1 MPNQIGPVIIKSF
14 EQLDKAELYEIMQL
28 RIEVFVI
35 EQDCPYPDLDGMDH
49 ECLHMWILQ
58 DDQIASYLR
67 INPAGSLYAEPSL
80 GRIVTKLAHR
90 SKGLGAVIINKAI
103 EVVCQEKPTAIRISA
118 QSHLENY
125 YEKFGF
131 LKASDEYL
139 EDNIPHIEMLR
150 DA

>member
-35 EQDCPYPDLDGMDH
+35 EQDCPYPDLDGTDH
-49 ECLHMWILQ
+49 ECLHMWIVQ

-67 INPAGSLYAEPSL
+67 INPAGSRYAEPSL

>member
-35 EQDCPYPDLDGMDH
+35 EQDCPYPDLDGTDH
-49 ECLHMWILQ
+49 ECLHMWIVQ

-67 INPAGSLYAEPSL
+67 INPAGSRYAEPSL
-80 GRIVTKLAHR
+80 GRIVTKMAHR

-131 LKASDEYL
+131 FKASDEYL

>member
-35 EQDCPYPDLDGMDH
+35 EQDCPYPDLDGTDH
-49 ECLHMWILQ
+49 ECLHMWIVQ

-67 INPAGSLYAEPSL
+67 INPAGSRYAEPSL

-131 LKASDEYL
+131 VKASDEYL